1 MSDEIVSTL
10 WPIIKSKSFAI
21 PVCSNLVLL
30 FCSDCFPKN
39 YTEKEAPDAS
49 ASTLKRAPDRKD
61 RGGCKQEVMVEDL
74 NQSDNGDEEEE
85 FEEEEEE
92 MLGRES
98 DSSSSSNVY
107 YLIRHFCMSIF
118 YLNIIFMVHHIF

>member
-39 YTEKEAPDAS
+39 YTEKEAPDAI

-85 FEEEEEE
+85 FEEEEE

-98 DSSSSSNVY
+98 GSSSSSNVY
-107 YLIRHFCMSIF
+107 YLIGHLCMSIF